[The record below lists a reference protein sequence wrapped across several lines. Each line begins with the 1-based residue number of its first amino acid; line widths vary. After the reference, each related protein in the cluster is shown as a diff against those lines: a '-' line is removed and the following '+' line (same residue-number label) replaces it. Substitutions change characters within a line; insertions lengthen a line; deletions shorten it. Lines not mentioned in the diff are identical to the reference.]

1 MDKSLTEAIT
11 EEDFLELAQER
22 SQDFLRIS
30 NFLYEDHMP
39 FTRRFYAHLI
49 KESEE
54 LESFLD
60 DYSAR
65 DNKTWYFFGELVA
78 CTRNIAKVAFIITH
92 VLNRFSSYPLKKDE
106 ADSFIGDAQNV
117 SRLLDETVLSLYEG
131 IKCEAQIVG
140 IKFQSENV
148 KEDLFGEVYPQKRLP
163 YTIDEEDDLDVQK
176 IVVKI
181 ATEYLIVIEKF
192 AAFGWD
198 SEESHLGDPRD
209 AIPDKIN
216 EEMSRELVALI
227 HNLQSSYDH
236 SVRRTPLETK
246 DKGLRKLRGHISIPL
261 HLLSIVNW
269 LSHLYQRHVLALKY
283 DKARD
288 RITAILEASDM
299 FSTVMNFA
307 LHYTNSYLETGK
319 ELANDILAKYTERDT
334 CELRVPQKLGFHL
347 RPATLVAKCAKYYGT
362 KVYIIIDG
370 HRYDA
375 SNVLNI
381 TLAGGLIA
389 RKGYETVLFEGD
401 KRVLKDLKLLSECN
415 YGENETGSPTKPPP
429 ELSHLWE

>member
-1 MDKSLTEAIT
+1 MNKSLTEHIT

-30 NFLYEDHMP
+30 NFVREDHMP
-39 FTRRFYAHLI
+39 FTRRFYAHLL

-60 DYSAR
+60 DYCAR
-65 DNKTWYFFGELVA
+65 DNKTWYFLGELVA
-78 CTRNIAKVAFIITH
+78 CTRNITKAAFIITH
-92 VLNRFSSYPLKKDE
+92 VLNRYSAYALKENKT
-106 ADSFIGDAQNV
+106 DSFIRDARNV
-117 SRLLDETVLSLYEG
+117 SRLLDETVLSLFKE
-131 IKCEAQIVG
+131 IKNEALLVG
-140 IKFQSENV
+140 IWLQSEIV
-148 KEDLFGEVYPQKRLP
+148 KEDLFGAVYPQKRLP
-163 YTIDEEDDLDVQK
+163 YTIDEEDDLDVPRT
-176 IVVKI
+176 VVKI
-181 ATEYLIVIEKF
+181 ATEYLIVVERF
-192 AAFGWD
+192 ATFGWD

-209 AIPDKIN
+209 AIPDRIN

-236 SVRRTPLETK
+236 SVRRTPLETQN
-246 DKGLRKLRGHISIPL
+246 KGLRKLRGHISIPL
-261 HLLSIVNW
+261 HLLDIVSW
-269 LSHLYQRHVLALKY
+269 MSHLYQRHVLALKY
-283 DKARD
+283 ERARD
-288 RITAILEASDM
+288 RITGIIEASDM
-299 FSTVMNFA
+299 FSKVMNFA
-307 LHYTNSYLETGK
+307 LNYTNSYLEMGK

-362 KVYIIIDG
+362 KVFIIVDG

-389 RKGYETVLFEGD
+389 RKGYGTVLFEAD
-401 KRVLKDLKLLSECN
+401 KRVLKDLTLLSECN
-415 YGENETGSPTKPPP
+415 YGEDETGSPTKPPP
-429 ELSHLWE
+429 ELSYLWV

>member
-1 MDKSLTEAIT
+1 MNKFLTEAIS
-11 EEDFLELAQER
+11 EEDFLELAQVR
-22 SQDFLRIS
+22 SQDFLKIS
-30 NFLYEDHMP
+30 NFLSENHMP

-60 DYSAR
+60 DYCAR
-65 DNKTWYFFGELVA
+65 DNIAWYFFGELVA

-92 VLNRFSSYPLKKDE
+92 VLNRFSSYPLKEDEADNFIVDAQNISTLLDEAVRSLYEEIKDE
-106 ADSFIGDAQNV
+106 A
-117 SRLLDETVLSLYEG
+117 LT
-131 IKCEAQIVG
+131 VG
-140 IKFQSENV
+140 IRLQSQTV
-148 KEDLFGEVYPQKRLP
+148 KENLFGEVYPQKRLP
-163 YTIDEEDDLDVQK
+163 YTIDEEEDLDVQK
-176 IVVKI
+176 TVVKI
-181 ATEYLIVIEKF
+181 ATEYLMVIEKF
-192 AAFGWD
+192 TAFGWD
-198 SEESHLGDPRD
+198 SEESHPGDPRD
-209 AIPDKIN
+209 MIPDMIN

-236 SVRRTPLETK
+236 SIRRTPLETQ

-283 DKARD
+283 EKARA
-288 RITAILEASDM
+288 RIMAVLEASDM
-299 FSTVMNFA
+299 FSNVMNFA

-319 ELANDILAKYTERDT
+319 ELADNILGRYTEIDT
-334 CELRVPQKLGFHL
+334 CELKVPQKLGFHL

-362 KVYIIIDG
+362 KVFIIVDG

-401 KRVLKDLKLLSECN
+401 KRALKDLTLLSACN
-415 YGENETGSPTKPPP
+415 YGEDETGSPTKPPP
-429 ELSHLWE
+429 ELSHLWA

>member
-1 MDKSLTEAIT
+1 MNKSLTEAIT
-11 EEDFLELAQER
+11 EEDFLELAQEH

-30 NFLYEDHMP
+30 NFINENHKP

-65 DNKTWYFFGELVA
+65 DNKTWYFFAELVA
-78 CTRNIAKVAFIITH
+78 STRNIAKVAFIITH
-92 VLNRFSSYPLKKDE
+92 VLNRYSAYALKEEE
-106 ADSFIGDAQNV
+106 ADNFIKDARNV
-117 SRLLDETVLSLYEG
+117 SSLLDDTVISLFKE
-131 IKCEAQIVG
+131 IKNEALIVG
-140 IKFQSENV
+140 IWLQSEIV
-148 KEDLFGEVYPQKRLP
+148 KEDLFGEIYPQKRLP

-176 IVVKI
+176 TVVKI

-192 AAFGWD
+192 TSFGWD
-198 SEESHLGDPRD
+198 SEEDHLGNPRD
-209 AIPDKIN
+209 AIPDRIN

-236 SVRRTPLETK
+236 SVRHTPLESQDK
-246 DKGLRKLRGHISIPL
+246 DLKMLRGHISIPL

-283 DKARD
+283 EKART
-288 RITAILEASDM
+288 RITAIIEDSDM
-299 FSTVMNFA
+299 LSTVMNFA
-307 LHYTNSYLETGK
+307 LHYNNIYLETGK

-334 CELRVPQKLGFHL
+334 CELKVPQKLGFHL

-362 KVYIIIDG
+362 KVFIIVDG

-401 KRVLKDLKLLSECN
+401 KRVLKDLALLAECN
-415 YGENETGSPTKPPP
+415 YGEDETGSPTKPPQ
-429 ELSHLWE
+429 ELSHLWG

>member
-1 MDKSLTEAIT
+1 MNKALTEAIT

-30 NFLYEDHMP
+30 NFLYGNHMP

-65 DNKTWYFFGELVA
+65 DNKTWYFFGEIVA
-78 CTRNIAKVAFIITH
+78 CTRNIAKVAFIVTH
-92 VLNRFSSYPLKKDE
+92 VLNRYSAYALTEDE
-106 ADSFIGDAQNV
+106 ADSFVRDARNV
-117 SRLLDETVLSLYEG
+117 SRLLDETVLSLFEK
-131 IKCEAQIVG
+131 IKNEALIVG
-140 IKFQSENV
+140 IRLQSETV

-163 YTIDEEDDLDVQK
+163 FTIDEEDDLNVQK
-176 IVVKI
+176 TVVKI

-192 AAFGWD
+192 ASFGWD
-198 SEESHLGDPRD
+198 SGESHLGDPRD

-216 EEMSRELVALI
+216 EELSRELVALI

-236 SVRRTPLETK
+236 SVRRTPLESQ
-246 DKGLRKLRGHISIPL
+246 DKELKMLRGHISIPL

-283 DKARD
+283 ERART
-288 RITAILEASDM
+288 RITEIIEASDM
-299 FSTVMNFA
+299 FCVVMNFA
-307 LHYTNSYLETGK
+307 IYYTNSYLETGK
-319 ELANDILAKYTERDT
+319 ELANDLLAKYTERDT

-362 KVYIIIDG
+362 KVFIIVDG

-401 KRVLKDLKLLSECN
+401 KRVLKDLILLSECN
-415 YGENETGSPTKPPP
+415 YGEDETGSPTKPPP
-429 ELSHLWE
+429 ELSHLWV

>member
-1 MDKSLTEAIT
+1 MNKSLTEAIT
-11 EEDFLELAQER
+11 ENDFLELAQEH
-22 SQDFLRIS
+22 SQDFLKIS
-30 NFLYEDHMP
+30 NFLYEKHMP

-78 CTRNIAKVAFIITH
+78 CTRNIAKIAFILTH
-92 VLNRFSSYPLKKDE
+92 VLNRYSAYALKENE
-106 ADSFIGDAQNV
+106 AESFIREARNV
-117 SRLLDETVLSLYEG
+117 SRLLDETVISLYEG
-131 IKCEAQIVG
+131 IKNEAQIVG
-140 IKFQSENV
+140 IKLKSETV
-148 KEDLFGEVYPQKRLP
+148 KEDLFGAFYPQKRLP
-163 YTIDEEDDLDVQK
+163 YTIDEEEDLDVQK

-192 AAFGWD
+192 TSFGWD
-198 SEESHLGDPRD
+198 FEESHLGDPRD

-236 SVRRTPLETK
+236 SVRRTPLHTQ
-246 DKGLRKLRGHISIPL
+246 DLGLRKLRGHISIPL

-283 DKARD
+283 EKARE

-299 FSTVMNFA
+299 FSTVMDFA
-307 LHYTNSYLETGK
+307 LRYTNTYLEIGK
-319 ELANDILAKYTERDT
+319 ELANDILTKYTERDT
-334 CELRVPQKLGFHL
+334 CKLKVPQKLGFHL

-362 KVYIIIDG
+362 KVYIIVDG

-389 RKGYETVLFEGD
+389 RKGYETVVFEGD

-415 YGENETGSPTKPPP
+415 YGEDEAGSPTKPPP
-429 ELSHLWE
+429 ELSHLWV

>member
-1 MDKSLTEAIT
+1 MNKSLTEAIN

-30 NFLYEDHMP
+30 NFVRENHMP

-78 CTRNIAKVAFIITH
+78 CTRNIAKVAFIINH
-92 VLNRFSSYPLKKDE
+92 VLNRYSAYVLKKDE
-106 ADSFIGDAQNV
+106 ADSFIRDTQIV
-117 SRLLDETVLSLYEG
+117 SSLLDKTVLSLFKE
-131 IKCEAQIVG
+131 IKNEALIVG
-140 IKFQSENV
+140 IWLQSEIV

-176 IVVKI
+176 TVVKI

-192 AAFGWD
+192 TSFGWD
-198 SEESHLGDPRD
+198 SEESHLDNPGD
-209 AIPDKIN
+209 AIPDRIN
-216 EEMSRELVALI
+216 EEISRELVALI

-236 SVRRTPLETK
+236 SVRRTPLESQ
-246 DKGLRKLRGHISIPL
+246 DKGLRMLRGHISVPL
-261 HLLSIVNW
+261 HMLSIVNW

-283 DKARD
+283 EKART
-288 RITAILEASDM
+288 RITAIIEDSNML
-299 FSTVMNFA
+299 STVINFA
-307 LHYTNSYLETGK
+307 LKYANSYLKTGK
-319 ELANDILAKYTERDT
+319 GLANDILEKYTERDT
-334 CELRVPQKLGFHL
+334 CKLRVPQKLGFHL
-347 RPATLVAKCAKYYGT
+347 RPATLVAKCARYYGT
-362 KVYIIIDG
+362 KVYIIVDG

-389 RKGYETVLFEGD
+389 RKGYATVLFEAD

-415 YGENETGSPTKPPP
+415 YGEDETGSPTKPPT
-429 ELSHLWE
+429 ELSYLWG

>member
-1 MDKSLTEAIT
+1 MNKSLTEPIT
-11 EEDFLELAQER
+11 EEEFLELAQER
-22 SQDFLRIS
+22 CQDFLKIS
-30 NFLYEDHMP
+30 HFLDKSHEP

-49 KESEE
+49 EESEE

-65 DNKTWYFFGELVA
+65 DNKTWYFFSELVA
-78 CTRNIAKVAFIITH
+78 CTRNIAKVAFIVTH
-92 VLNRFSSYPLKKDE
+92 VLNRYSAYALKEDE
-106 ADSFIGDAQNV
+106 ADDFIRDARNV
-117 SRLLDETVLSLYEG
+117 SRLLDDTVLSLYEG
-131 IKCEAQIVG
+131 IKNEAQIAG
-140 IKFQSENV
+140 IRLQSETV

-163 YTIDEEDDLDVQK
+163 YTIDEEEDLDVQK

-181 ATEYLIVIEKF
+181 ATEYLIVSEKF

-198 SEESHLGDPRD
+198 PEESLGEDPKN
-209 AIPDKIN
+209 AIPDRIN
-216 EEMSRELVALI
+216 EEMSRELIALI
-227 HNLQSSYDH
+227 HNLESGYDH
-236 SVRRTPLETK
+236 SVRHTPLESQDEALKT
-246 DKGLRKLRGHISIPL
+246 LRGHISIPL

-283 DKARD
+283 EKARS
-288 RITAILEASDM
+288 RITAIIEASDM
-299 FSTVMNFA
+299 FRTVMNFA
-307 LHYTNSYLETGK
+307 LYYTNSYLETGK
-319 ELANDILAKYTERDT
+319 ELANDLLTKYTERDT
-334 CELRVPQKLGFHL
+334 CELRVPQRLGFHL

-362 KVYIIIDG
+362 KVFIIVDG

-415 YGENETGSPTKPPP
+415 YGEDETGSPTKPPP
-429 ELSHLWE
+429 ELSHLWV

>member
-1 MDKSLTEAIT
+1 LTEAIT
-11 EEDFLELAQER
+11 EEDFLELAQEH

-30 NFLYEDHMP
+30 NFVRENHMP

-78 CTRNIAKVAFIITH
+78 CTRNIAKVAFIINH
-92 VLNRFSSYPLKKDE
+92 VLNRYSAYALKKDE
-106 ADSFIGDAQNV
+106 ADSFIRDTQNV
-117 SRLLDETVLSLYEG
+117 SSLLDETVLSLFKE
-131 IKCEAQIVG
+131 IKNEALIVG
-140 IKFQSENV
+140 IWLQSEIV

-163 YTIDEEDDLDVQK
+163 HTIDEEDDLDVQK
-176 IVVKI
+176 TVVKI

-192 AAFGWD
+192 TSFGWD
-198 SEESHLGDPRD
+198 SEESHLGNPRD
-209 AIPDKIN
+209 VIPDRIN
-216 EEMSRELVALI
+216 EEISRELVALI

-236 SVRRTPLETK
+236 SVRRTPLESK
-246 DKGLRKLRGHISIPL
+246 DKGLRMLRGHISIPL
-261 HLLSIVNW
+261 HLLSIINW

-283 DKARD
+283 EKART
-288 RITAILEASDM
+288 RITAIIEDSDM
-299 FSTVMNFA
+299 LSMVINFA
-307 LHYTNSYLETGK
+307 LKYTNSYLKTGK
-319 ELANDILAKYTERDT
+319 GLANDILEKYTERDT

-347 RPATLVAKCAKYYGT
+347 RPATLVAKCARYYGT
-362 KVYIIIDG
+362 KVYIIVDG

-389 RKGYETVLFEGD
+389 RKGYVTALFEAD

-415 YGENETGSPTKPPP
+415 YGEDETGSPTKPPT
-429 ELSHLWE
+429 ELSYLWG